1 MKILKVLG
9 GVLEERGWPRER
21 VARERES
28 EEGVRWVVGVKGVS
42 GVDPEAP
49 RKYLDISTKY
59 VDIFTIHS
67 VCVSVCV
74 EWERVFEWGEGE
86 RVFSGSVYERRKS
99 A

>member
-1 MKILKVLG
+1 MA
-9 GVLEERGWPRER
+9 ERERER

-42 GVDPEAP
+42 GADPEAP

-59 VDIFTIHS
+59 LDIFTIHS

-74 EWERVFEWGEGE
+74 EWERVFEWGRFTREGKVRE
-86 RVFSGSVYERRKS
+86 SVAVNYCETRNI
-99 A
+99 